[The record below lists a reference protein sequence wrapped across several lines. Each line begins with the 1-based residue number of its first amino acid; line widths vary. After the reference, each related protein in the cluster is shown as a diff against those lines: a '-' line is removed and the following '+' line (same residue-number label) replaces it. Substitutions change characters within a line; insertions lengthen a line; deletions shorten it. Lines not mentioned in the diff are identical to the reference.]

1 MGECPTEEVFDRTK
15 ASVIG
20 QQEKRSFKDIEEVD
34 TVEKQG
40 VDLITVNI
48 F

>member
-15 ASVIG
+15 PSVIG
-20 QQEKRSFKDIEEVD
+20 QQEKRSFKEVD